1 MNETVICLG
10 SNTSDGESLI
20 AEALSRMS
28 GCFRISAT
36 SGIYT
41 TIDEKSGQEYFN
53 EVVRGLTADGEAR
66 LNSFLKQIE
75 LSLGR
80 NQESRKAG
88 IVPIDID
95 IIIFNGRIVRRQD
108 YSKPYFTKGFDIVSD
123 INTK

>member
-28 GCFRISAT
+28 ECFKISAT

-41 TIDEKSGQEYFN
+41 TFDEKSGQEYFN

-80 NQESRKAG
+80 NLESRKAG